1 MTDQLKRAISA
12 AKTAQS
18 NSEQADSIGAASSSA
33 GDQNFDMSESSYKT
47 SHTAIRK
54 ARRFAMQG
62 LYEWLITDH
71 RFDLNGKLGWKANA
85 PHDIAARTRATNAM
99 HTVHIGYYHEMMH
112 DIPEQIE
119 SLNALIIQH
128 LDREIDKLD
137 TVEHA
142 ILLIGA
148 YELQNRLEI
157 PYKVVLDEAMKLNN
171 HFGATDAHKLINA
184 VLDRMAVELR
194 DVEVQADI
202 KANLRTSQKSATKKT
217 AEAQIATTDNTA
229 DTDGDSKSKPTA
241 STKPRISANNATVK
255 RNRPNKANTGSSNV
269 KEALAKNSV
278 EKEISAE
285 SVATVSADAVEISD
299 IKVNSSIADDVAINN
314 ETVVNEGTDN
324 TVSTVI
330 TDDAKAL
337 PEAESSVVES
347 EAVLEGDVL
356 EESIVENEGSDV
368 SATDSIGTSDSDSIS
383 VEADN
388 IASNS
393 AELESTVVNDTEV
406 DSIVSDGTEL
416 NDIDTDNSDAKSND

>member
-18 NSEQADSIGAASSSA
+18 NSEQAESIGTASSSA

-62 LYEWLITDH
+62 LYEWLVTDH
-71 RFDLNGKLGWKANA
+71 RFDTSGKLGWKANA

-119 SLNALIIQH
+119 TLNALISQH

-142 ILLIGA
+142 ILLIGT

-184 VLDRMAVELR
+184 VLDRIAVELR

-202 KANLRTSQKSATKKT
+202 KANLRTSQKAAIKPADVKNDVTQVDT
-217 AEAQIATTDNTA
+217 TENIVDIEA
-229 DTDGDSKSKPTA
+229 DSKNEPTA
-241 STKPRISANNATVK
+241 SNKPRISANNASVK
-255 RNRPNKANTGSSNV
+255 RNRPNKTNAGMSIKAAVENSKA
-269 KEALAKNSV
+269 KEESAKSIASDKADGV
-278 EKEISAE
+278 
-285 SVATVSADAVEISD
+285 VDATVDNINTA
-299 IKVNSSIADDVAINN
+299 DVAVDNEAVNN
-314 ETVVNEGTDN
+314 DSVNESAVVDNDTRVTDDTVSSDVNTDN
-324 TVSTVI
+324 V
-330 TDDAKAL
+330 
-337 PEAESSVVES
+337 EASPES
-347 EAVLEGDVL
+347 EN
-356 EESIVENEGSDV
+356 SIVENEVSDT
-368 SATDSIGTSDSDSIS
+368 SATASVEASDLESIS
-383 VEADN
+383 VKT
-388 IASNS
+388 NS
-393 AELESTVVNDTEV
+393 PEITDTEV
-406 DSIVSDGTEL
+406 ESTESNTTESNDAKL
-416 NDIDTDNSDAKSND
+416 NDIDLNDSDVNNTDTKSKD